1 MIVLSDNLKR
11 FRVAKGMTQEQAADT
26 LSVSAQTI
34 SRWECG
40 VTLPDATMLPEI
52 ARLYA
57 VTIDDLYREN
67 SVAYKNYAQR
77 LASVYE
83 TTRDPEDYMQTVREF
98 NTLLR
103 SGQYDVDDL
112 RTLGIMYQFMFMY
125 CKEQAFYYF
134 DRAIRECGPEDADMK
149 RRTEEQK
156 LRMAAL
162 IGQAEAS
169 VSKWETA
176 AEQSSDDAEAQIL
189 LAVAYMQAQ
198 QYDAAYQHIQKAILR
213 FPEEWELYIHAG
225 NTCRHLGRYDE
236 ALAFEEQALQ
246 LRPDYVDA
254 KYEMAWCYLK
264 MGEKQK
270 AAELYLQIADQY
282 QREGLDVEAAE
293 ERRNAKTLLNGTK
306 DDEISI
312 AEKEI

>member
-1 MIVLSDNLKR
+1 MQVLSDNLKR
-11 FRVAKGMTQEQAADT
+11 FRLSKSMTQEQVAAA
-26 LSVSAQTI
+26 LSISVQTV

-67 SVAYKNYAQR
+67 SIAYRNYAQR

-83 TTRDPEDYMQTVREF
+83 ASRDPEDFILTVREF

-112 RTLGIMYQFMFMY
+112 RTLGIVYQFMFMY
-125 CKEQAFYYF
+125 CKEQAIYFF
-134 DRAIRECGPEDADMK
+134 DRAIQECGPEDADIK

-162 IGQAEAS
+162 IGQAEAA
-169 VSKWETA
+169 VSKWKTTA
-176 AEQSSDDAEAQIL
+176 DTCPDDVKAQIL
-189 LAVAYMQAQ
+189 LAVAYIHAE
-198 QYDAAYQHIQKAILR
+198 QYDAAYQHIRKALLR

-225 NTCRHLGRYDE
+225 SICRHLERYDE
-236 ALAFEEQALQ
+236 ALVYEKQALQ

-254 KYEMAWCYLK
+254 KYEMA
-264 MGEKQK
+264 
-270 AAELYLQIADQY
+270 
-282 QREGLDVEAAE
+282 
-293 ERRNAKTLLNGTK
+293 
-306 DDEISI
+306 
-312 AEKEI
+312 

>member
-1 MIVLSDNLKR
+1 MKVLSDNLKR
-11 FRVAKGMTQEQAADT
+11 FRLSKSMTQEQVAT
-26 LSVSAQTI
+26 ELSISVQTV

-52 ARLYA
+52 ARMYA

-67 SVAYKNYAQR
+67 STAYRNYAQR

-83 TTRDPEDYMQTVREF
+83 TSRDPEDFILTVREF

-112 RTLGIMYQFMFMY
+112 RTLGIVYQFMFMY
-125 CKEQAFYYF
+125 CKEQAIYFF
-134 DRAIRECGPEDADMK
+134 DRAIQKCGPEDADIK

-156 LRMAAL
+156 LRIAAL
-162 IGQAEAS
+162 IGQVEES
-169 VSKWETA
+169 VSKWKTA
-176 AEQSSDDAEAQIL
+176 AEIFPDDVEAQIL
-189 LAVAYMQAQ
+189 LAVAYMHAE
-198 QYDAAYQHIQKAILR
+198 QYEAAYQQIQKALLR

-225 NTCRHLGRYDE
+225 NICRHLERYDE
-236 ALAFEEQALQ
+236 ALAYEKQALQ

-254 KYEMAWCYLK
+254 KYEMAWCYHR

-282 QREGLDVEAAE
+282 QREGLDVEAAA
-293 ERRNAKTLLNGTK
+293 ERRNAQRLLDNAT
-306 DDEISI
+306 DEGK
-312 AEKEI
+312 AN

>member
-1 MIVLSDNLKR
+1 MQVLSNNLKR
-11 FRVAKGMTQEQAADT
+11 FRLAKGMTQEQAASA
-26 LSVSAQTI
+26 LSVSAQTV

-40 VTLPDATMLPEI
+40 VTLPDATALPEI

-67 SVAYKNYAQR
+67 SIAYRNYAQR

-83 TTRDPEDYMQTVREF
+83 ASRDPEDFILTVREF

-112 RTLGIMYQFMFMY
+112 RTLGIIYQFMFMY
-125 CKEQAFYYF
+125 CKEKALYF
-134 DRAIRECGPEDADMK
+134 LDRAIRECGPEDADIK
-149 RRTEEQK
+149 RRIEEQK

-169 VSKWETA
+169 VSKWQA
-176 AEQSSDDAEAQIL
+176 VAEQSTNDVEAQIL
-189 LAVAYMQAQ
+189 LTVAYMHAD
-198 QYDAAYQHIQKAILR
+198 QYDVAYQHIQKALLR

-225 NTCRHLGRYDE
+225 NICRHLERYDE
-236 ALAFEEQALQ
+236 ALAYEKRALEI
-246 LRPDYVDA
+246 RPDYVDA
-254 KYEMAWCYLK
+254 KYEMAWCYLG

-270 AAELYLQIADQY
+270 AAELYLRIADQY
-282 QREGLDVEAAE
+282 QKEGLDVEAEA
-293 ERRNAKTLLNGTK
+293 ERRNARLLLEEATTAA
-306 DDEISI
+306 I
-312 AEKEI
+312 